1 MDCTG
6 LEKRFNNKTR
16 KTMNNSKFAIY
27 GFAILCLTYTGCS
40 SNTGV
45 KLSTPT
51 SGKETIACD
60 ETFKPIVEE
69 EVHVFN
75 SLYDQATITSIY
87 QTEESAIKSLIEE
100 STHLAIVT
108 RRLTDNEKKHF
119 ASKQLMPREILMA
132 YDAIAIIEHPS
143 NRDSMLT
150 MAQLSDIFTG
160 KITKWD
166 QLNCRNNHQNIKIIF
181 DNPNSSTISYVT
193 HNITKNVPIQNAV
206 SALTNKE
213 VIQKVSEE
221 ENSIGIIGV
230 NWISDRDDST
240 CMNFMKAIRVV
251 ALSNEN
257 RATYNNSFKPYQGY
271 IATGEYPIRRELVC
285 LLTEPHSGLCS
296 GFVSFLAS
304 DRGQRIILKS
314 GILPAT
320 QTIRLVNVN
329 SNQN

>member
-1 MDCTG
+1 MEFIDSA
-6 LEKRFNNKTR
+6 KQFNNKKNT
-16 KTMNNSKFAIY
+16 TMSPKFVIY
-27 GFAILCLTYTGCS
+27 GFAAVCFFLAGCS
-40 SNTGV
+40 SNTGK

-60 ETFKPIVEE
+60 ETFKPIIEDE
-69 EVHVFN
+69 IHVFN
-75 SLYDQATITSIY
+75 AIYDQAKVSSVY
-87 QTEESAIKSLIEE
+87 KTEDSAINSLIKE

-119 ASKQLMPREILMA
+119 ESKQLVPREILIA

-143 NRDSMLT
+143 NKDSMLT
-150 MAQLSDIFTG
+150 MSQLSDIFTG

-166 QLNCRNNHQNIKIIF
+166 QLNCRNNHKNIKIIF
-181 DNPNSSTISYVT
+181 DNPNSSTVSYVT
-193 HNITKNVPIQNAV
+193 NNITKKAPVQNAV

-240 CMNFMKAIRVV
+240 CMNFLKAIRVV

-257 RATYNNSFKPYQGY
+257 TATYSNSYKPYQGY
-271 IATGEYPIRRELVC
+271 IATGEYPIRRELLC

-296 GFVSFLAS
+296 GFVSFLTS
-304 DRGQRIILKS
+304 DRGQRVILKS

-320 QTIRLVNVN
+320 QTLRLVEVN
-329 SNQN
+329 SNQH

>member
-1 MDCTG
+1 MEFTDSAKQFSKKKNT
-6 LEKRFNNKTR
+6 
-16 KTMNNSKFAIY
+16 TMNSKFIFY
-27 GFAILCLTYTGCS
+27 CFITVCFFFAGCA
-40 SNTGV
+40 SNTGR

-60 ETFKPIVEE
+60 ETFKPIVEDE
-69 EVHVFN
+69 IHVFN
-75 SLYDQATITSIY
+75 SIYDQAKVSAIY
-87 QTEESAIKSLIEE
+87 QTESSAINSLLKD

-108 RRLTDNEKKHF
+108 RRLTDTEKKHF
-119 ASKQLMPREILMA
+119 ESIQLSPREIIIA

-143 NRDSMLT
+143 NKDSMLT
-150 MAQLSDIFTG
+150 MSQLSDVFTG

-166 QLNCRNNHQNIKIIF
+166 QLNCKNNHKGIKIIF
-181 DNPNSSTISYVT
+181 DNPNSSTISYIT
-193 HNITKNVPIQNAV
+193 KNITKKAPIKNAV
-206 SALTNKE
+206 SALTNTE

-240 CMNFMKAIRVV
+240 CMNFLKAIRVV

-257 RATYNNSFKPYQGY
+257 TATYSNSYKPYQGY
-271 IATGEYPIRRELVC
+271 IATGEYPIRRELLC

-304 DRGQRIILKS
+304 DRGQRVILKS

-320 QTIRLVNVN
+320 QTLRLVEVN
-329 SNQN
+329 SNQH

>member
-1 MDCTG
+1 MSN
-6 LEKRFNNKTR
+6 LKL
-16 KTMNNSKFAIY
+16 SIY
-27 GFAILCLTYTGCS
+27 GFSILCLSFAGCN

-60 ETFKPIVEE
+60 ETFKPIIEE
-69 EVHVFN
+69 EIHVFN
-75 SLYDQATITSIY
+75 SLYEQAKISSVY
-87 QTEESAIKSLIEE
+87 QTENNAIGALLKD

-108 RRLTDNEKKHF
+108 RRLTDAEKKQF
-119 ASKQLMPREILMA
+119 ESMQLVPRELLIA

-150 MAQLSDIFTG
+150 MSQLSNIFTG

-166 QLNCRNNHQNIKIIF
+166 QLNCKNNHKNIKIIF
-181 DNPNSSTISYVT
+181 DNPNSSTITYVT
-193 HNITKNVPIQNAV
+193 QNITKNAPIQNAV

-251 ALSNEN
+251 ALSNQN
-257 RATYNNSFKPYQGY
+257 IATYGNSYKPYQGY
-271 IATGEYPIRRELVC
+271 IATGEYPIRRELIC

-304 DRGQRIILKS
+304 DRGQRVILKS

-320 QTIRLVNVN
+320 QTLRLVEVN
-329 SNQN
+329 SNQH